1 MAEQYDLIVIG
12 AGPAGYPA
20 ALKAAGMGKKVAV
33 VDSGNVGGTCLNRGC
48 IPTKTILHTALLY
61 QELKQGERIGLA
73 GAGPAIHYG
82 KLRERKE
89 EVVRTLQDGIL
100 KLFQK
105 NKITLYQGSASV
117 TPQKTVKITGMGETD
132 RELAGGNILIATGS
146 RPASLPIPGADLE
159 GVLNSDGLL
168 ELKGELF
175 ASLVIIGGG
184 VIGMEFAT
192 AYQAMGCQ
200 VTVLESM
207 ERILPGMD
215 REISQNLKMIM
226 KKRGAEIH
234 TGAMVKEIVKTPE
247 GLTCTYVEKGNEEEA
262 RADAVLIA
270 TGRRANTEGLFTD
283 EMTPE
288 MDRGCILVNRHFETS
303 IPGIYAAGDVVG
315 GVQLAH
321 AATAEALTAVAA
333 MFGEPE
339 TICLGTVPG
348 CVYTDPEIACAGL
361 TADEAKERGI
371 QVKVCKY
378 PMSAN
383 GKSVLSLQERGFVKV
398 LADPASGR
406 ILGTQMMCAR
416 ATDMISQ
423 FVQAIELGLTLEN
436 LGNLIYP
443 HPTFSEAIGEAV
455 RE

>member
-1 MAEQYDLIVIG
+1 MTEQYDLIVIG

-33 VDSGNVGGTCLNRGC
+33 VDSGGVGGTCLNRGC

-61 QELKQGERIGLA
+61 QELKQGERIGLT
-73 GAGPAIHYG
+73 GAGPAIHYQ

-89 EVVRTLQDGIL
+89 EVVRTLRDGIL

-105 NKITLYQGSASV
+105 NKVTLYEGSASI
-117 TPQKTVKITGMGETD
+117 TSQKTVRITGMDGEVQ
-132 RELAGGNILIATGS
+132 ELAGSKILIATGS
-146 RPASLPIPGADLE
+146 RPASPPIPGSGLK
-159 GVLNSDGLL
+159 GVLNSDELL
-168 ELKGELF
+168 EMKGDLF
-175 ASLVIIGGG
+175 GRLVIIGGG

-226 KKRGAEIH
+226 KKRGADIY
-234 TGAMVKEIVKTPE
+234 TGATVKEIVKTPE
-247 GLTCTYVEKGNEEEA
+247 GLTCTYVEKDKEIEVP
-262 RADAVLIA
+262 ADAVLIA
-270 TGRRANTEGLFTD
+270 TGRRANTEGLFED
-283 EMTPE
+283 EMSPE
-288 MDRGCILVNRHFETS
+288 MERGCILVNQHFETS
-303 IPGIYAAGDVVG
+303 IPDIYAAGDVAG

-321 AATAEALTAVAA
+321 AATAEALTAVAS
-333 MFGEPE
+333 MFSEPE

-361 TADEAKERGI
+361 TADEAKEQGI
-371 QVKVCKY
+371 PVKVCKY

-383 GKSVLSLQERGFVKV
+383 GKTVLSLQERGFMKV
-398 LADPASGR
+398 LADPDSGR
-406 ILGTQMMCAR
+406 ILGAQLMCAR

-423 FVQAIELGLTLEN
+423 FVQAIEMGLTLEN
-436 LGNLIYP
+436 MGNVIYP
-443 HPTFSEAIGEAV
+443 HPTFCEAIGEAV
-455 RE
+455 RD